1 MKQMTAGQII
11 AELKRINTDFR
22 PWGLILIGCP
32 ASGKSTFVQKVLAE
46 LPNTHIASTDD
57 MIDKIAAAK
66 GITYTEAFNKH
77 ANMKQLKKQMLAG
90 ITENAAVGIN
100 VINDQTNMGK
110 KARGEKI
117 ALMPNHTVIAIGFD
131 VPEAEIKRRLA
142 EREAATGK
150 HIPAHVITDMLSN
163 YETPSKAEGFAHIW
177 QLQQ

>member
-11 AELKRINTDFR
+11 AELKRINIDNR
-22 PWGLILIGCP
+22 LWGLILIGCP

-77 ANMKQLKKQMLAG
+77 VNMKQLKKQMLAG
-90 ITENAAVGIN
+90 ITENAVAGIN
-100 VINDQTNMGK
+100 IINDQTNMGK

-117 ALMPNHTVIAIGFD
+117 ALMPNHTIIAIGFD

-142 EREAATGK
+142 ERESATGK
-150 HIPAHVITDMLSN
+150 HIPAHVITNMLSN
-163 YETPSKAEGFAHIW
+163 YEAPSKAEGFAHIW